1 MWKSY
6 RGVKVLKNKGVIVD
20 VDGTLAI
27 MNGRGP
33 FEWTK
38 VYQDR
43 VNEPVADLVR
53 RLKTSGLSVIIVTG
67 RDGVAL
73 DDTKRW
79 LNDNS
84 IPFDAIFYRPARNF
98 EKDSM
103 IKRRIYDTS
112 IRDNWD
118 IQFVLDDRNQVVK
131 MWREELGIPVFQVA
145 DGDF

>member
-1 MWKSY
+1 MSV
-6 RGVKVLKNKGVIVD
+6 GINKGVIVD

-38 VYQDR
+38 VYQDM

-73 DDTKRW
+73 EDTKKW

-84 IPFDAIFYRPARNF
+84 IPFDAIFSRPARN
-98 EKDSM
+98 S
-103 IKRRIYDTS
+103 S
-112 IRDNWD
+112 IS
-118 IQFVLDDRNQVVK
+118 L
-131 MWREELGIPVFQVA
+131 IPCWISSRAPSKF
-145 DGDF
+145 

>member
-1 MWKSY
+1 MS
-6 RGVKVLKNKGVIVD
+6 NSKGVIVD

-33 FEWTK
+33 FEWAK
-38 VYQDR
+38 VYQDK

-73 DDTKRW
+73 EDTKKW

-84 IPFDAIFYRPARNF
+84 IPFDAIFSRPVRNF
-98 EKDSM
+98 EKDSI
-103 IKRRIYDTS
+103 IKRRIYNTN
-112 IRDNWD
+112 IRDSWD

>member
-1 MWKSY
+1 MS
-6 RGVKVLKNKGVIVD
+6 NSKGIIVD

-38 VYQDR
+38 VYQDK

-73 DDTKRW
+73 EDTKRW
-79 LNDNS
+79 LIDNS
-84 IPFDAIFYRPARNF
+84 IPFDEIFSRPVRNF
-98 EKDSM
+98 EKDSI
-103 IKRRIYDTS
+103 IKRRIYDTN
-112 IRDNWD
+112 IRDRWD

>member
-1 MWKSY
+1 MSV
-6 RGVKVLKNKGVIVD
+6 RINKGVIVD

-38 VYQDR
+38 VYQDM

-67 RDGVAL
+67 RDGSAL
-73 DDTKRW
+73 EDTKKW

-84 IPFDAIFYRPARNF
+84 IPFDAIYSRPAKNF
-98 EKDSM
+98 EKDSI
-103 IKRRIYDTS
+103 IKKRIYNTN
-112 IRDNWD
+112 IRDSWD

-131 MWREELGIPVFQVA
+131 MWREEVGLPVFQVA
-145 DGDF
+145 DGNF